1 MVKSTLK
8 KVGIFFCSSLLI
20 AFELTGCGDGG
31 SEKRVIKK
39 SDSSTEASTS
49 NAGTDV
55 PAELGGAGFTG
66 EGWLTNSEA
75 KSSGS
80 KNAKKGGDLTM
91 VMDEYPPTYRGM
103 GKDTRHII
111 LTMMEGMMYES
122 LLGMDS
128 ETLEWEPA
136 IATHWKI
143 SDDKKTYWF
152 RINPE
157 AKWADGK
164 PITAQ
169 DVVATYNLLVDEG
182 IEDPSSR
189 GLYFENYE
197 TPVAESKYIVRV
209 NCKKE
214 NWRSFI
220 YFSGI
225 PIYPAYYLSKID
237 GAGYLTKYQYQM
249 MPVNGPYEL
258 DTKNTIKGET
268 LVLRR
273 RPDYW
278 AVNQRRNLGLN
289 NFDQIRFVFVI
300 DDRLKLEKF
309 KAGEFDLYIPSRA
322 QWWHQELTAESVD
335 EIKRG
340 LIQKQKIFNYKPL
353 GTSGLAFNTLEEP
366 FNDIR
371 VRQAFE
377 YLWNVDQ
384 LMEKL
389 FFNEY
394 ERCRSYYG
402 GSVYENKDNPTPEYN
417 PNKAVKLLTGA
428 GWTKKPGEKWLS
440 KEGKNF
446 EIDFM
451 SDQSLERIF
460 TPFQQDLEKV
470 GIKLNLVNMTPQ
482 AKFEKVMKKK
492 FKVSYQGWTGL
503 FFPNPESS
511 MHSKYAKELETNN
524 ITGMANKRI
533 DEICDL
539 YDQSY
544 DVQER
549 IKLLQELDGIA
560 TAEKHYAWGWV
571 APYGV
576 RCVYWNKFD
585 LPETGLTYSGDWR
598 VIPSLWW
605 YNADKAKALEE
616 AKQDKSKTLPIR
628 ETILDY
634 WGKRKDRMANK

>member
-8 KVGIFFCSSLLI
+8 KTGIFFCSSLLV
-20 AFELTGCGDGG
+20 AFALTGCGDGG

-39 SDSSTEASTS
+39 SDSGIQTSTS
-49 NAGTDV
+49 NAGADV

-66 EGWLTNSEA
+66 EGWLTNADA
-75 KSSGS
+75 KPSGS
-80 KNAKKGGDLTM
+80 EKAKKGGDFTM
-91 VMDEYPPTYRGM
+91 VMDEFPPTYRGM
-103 GKDTRHII
+103 GKDTRHVI
-111 LTMMEGMMYES
+111 LTMMEGMMYEG

-143 SDDKKTYWF
+143 SEDKTTYWY

-169 DVVATYNLLVDEG
+169 DVIATYNLLIDEG

-209 NCKKE
+209 KCKKV

-258 DTKNTIKGET
+258 DTENTIKGET
-268 LVLRR
+268 LVLKR

-278 AVNQRRNLGLN
+278 AVNQKRNIGLN
-289 NFDQIRFVFVI
+289 NFDQIRFVFVL

-322 QWWHQELTAESVD
+322 QWWHQELTPESVD
-335 EIKRG
+335 DIKRG

-366 FNDIR
+366 FNNIK

-402 GSVYENKDNPTPEYN
+402 GSVYENKNNPTPEYN
-417 PNKAVKLLTGA
+417 PDKAVKLLTEA
-428 GWTKKPGEKWLS
+428 GWTKKSGEKWLS
-440 KEGKNF
+440 KDGKNF

-470 GIKLNLVNMTPQ
+470 GIKMNLVNMTPQ

-492 FKVSYQGWTGL
+492 FKVSFQGWTGL

-511 MHSKYAKELETNN
+511 LHSKYAKELETNN
-524 ITGMANKRI
+524 ITGMANPRI
-533 DEICDL
+533 DELCDL

-549 IKLLQELDGIA
+549 IKLLKELDGLA
-560 TAEKHYAWGWV
+560 TTEKHYAWGWV

-616 AKQDKSKTLPIR
+616 AKKDKSKTLPIR
-628 ETILDY
+628 ETIMDY
-634 WGKRKDRMANK
+634 WGKRKDKVANK